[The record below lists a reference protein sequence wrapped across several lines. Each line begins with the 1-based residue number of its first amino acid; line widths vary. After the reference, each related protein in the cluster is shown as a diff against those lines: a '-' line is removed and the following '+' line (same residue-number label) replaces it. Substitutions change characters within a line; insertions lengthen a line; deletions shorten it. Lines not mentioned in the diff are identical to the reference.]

1 MRPSA
6 TLTTHSPTRSTVAA
20 DQTLSLQELLRSVKA
35 EAVLKDA
42 AIKALRRENARL
54 VSLVQPQ
61 APLAPSSMGHLG
73 ATSPA
78 ASASSGLRAG
88 SSTPGWA
95 AAPMAVAA
103 APAIA
108 APASPVAGL
117 QHPQPQQFSFTSPA
131 TASSA
136 PSYIPLAG
144 AQHQQQQP
152 SGAASA
158 STASPALSA
167 ATSGRTLGSLRA
179 ASPDSSLGQAAA
191 ALSSQL
197 RVPAAGGVAVAAGEL
212 NDQRLSFLLEL
223 VVEKRITAAQAQQV
237 GASEGVAWA

>member
-1 MRPSA
+1 M
-6 TLTTHSPTRSTVAA
+6 AA

-61 APLAPSSMGHLG
+61 APLAPSGAGHLG
-73 ATSPA
+73 ATSPV
-78 ASASSGLRAG
+78 ASASSGAGLRAG
-88 SSTPGWA
+88 SGTPGWA

-103 APAIA
+103 TPAIA
-108 APASPVAGL
+108 APGSPVAGL

-152 SGAASA
+152 SGAASP
-158 STASPALSA
+158 STVSPALSA

-191 ALSSQL
+191 ALCSQL

-223 VVEKRITAAQAQQV
+223 VGEKRITAAQAQQV
-237 GASEGVAWA
+237 GAWEGVAWG